1 MSLPRLWTR
10 SRSIGLARLL
20 LVGVLQAIAAVMLAV
35 AGSRLLT
42 GSSSILSSEAL
53 AACVLIGTVSLIGLR
68 VLQRRWSEALALS
81 YILELRV
88 ALMSHVLRTPTNVK
102 SMRFG
107 LVMTRIVNDLT
118 AIKLWIANGL
128 IASHVAISVLGTLFA
143 YLLVMEPTLAVVL
156 VPGLLLWCLCLL
168 VTLRPLM
175 GKIRES
181 RRRRGRIASTAGGQ
195 LSGRLTLLSYGALGK
210 SLKALRKRSKKMNR
224 ALIGRATISG
234 LLRSSSDLVFPV
246 IAVTLGLGLLTFD
259 GTPITAYRLGFFFLL
274 LGIVIVQL
282 NALSMAVEYRM
293 AHTVAIARL
302 KDIFSR
308 PAIEVKPGKRRLSRK
323 AGGRNLKV
331 RNLDLG
337 QANPRYSL
345 EVKPGQTAVLE
356 DLTPEEIICLFTQIS
371 GLAQLRKGRI
381 SIDGKAQIKTPPRDW
396 WRTVTL
402 VTNDLPLITG
412 TIAENAT
419 LGTPS
424 RLDDQERQKT
434 LHQFGLS
441 GEIST
446 TRISET
452 DQPSPSIAAAIRAV
466 RGILRR
472 ANIVLVDE
480 AVQRQLDQDG
490 LLEPFLEALKHQ
502 GVTSILAPFNT
513 PANRSGLIPFPK
525 LEAKTA
531 QEQDL

>member
-1 MSLPRLWTR
+1 MAMPPLWTR
-10 SRSIGLARLL
+10 RRSYRLARLL
-20 LVGVLQAIAAVMLAV
+20 LIGVLQATAAVLLAV
-35 AGSRLLT
+35 AGSYLLT
-42 GSSSILSSEAL
+42 GSNSFLSSEAL
-53 AACVLIGTVSLIGLR
+53 AGGVLIGTISLIGLR

-81 YILELRV
+81 YILELRL

-128 IASHVAISVLGTLFA
+128 IASLVAISVLGTLLA
-143 YLLVMEPTLAVVL
+143 YLLVMEPTLVAAL
-156 VPGLLLWCLCLL
+156 VPGLLLWSVCLL
-168 VTLRPLM
+168 ATLRPLM
-175 GKIRES
+175 DRIRES
-181 RRRRGRIASTAGGQ
+181 RRRRGRIAAIAGGQ
-195 LSGRLTLLSYGALGK
+195 LSGRLALLTHGAFSK
-210 SLKALRKRSKKMNR
+210 SLKALRKRSRKMNR

-293 AHTVAIARL
+293 AHTVAMARL

-308 PAIEVKPGKRRLSRK
+308 PAIEVNPGKRRLSRK
-323 AGGRNLKV
+323 AGGRRLKV

-337 QANPRYSL
+337 PANPRYSL
-345 EVKPGQTAVLE
+345 EVKPGQTVVLE
-356 DLTPEEIICLFTQIS
+356 DLTSGEITSLFNQVT
-371 GLAQLRKGRI
+371 GLAQLAKGRI
-381 SIDGKAQIKTPPRDW
+381 SIDGKAQLKTPPRDW
-396 WRTVTL
+396 WRSVTL
-402 VTNDLPLITG
+402 VSNEMPLVSG
-412 TIAENAT
+412 TVADNAT
-419 LGTPS
+419 LGAPS
-424 RLDDQERQKT
+424 HLEDQERQKA
-434 LHQFGLS
+434 LHQFGLT
-441 GEIST
+441 GEIAA

-452 DQPSPSIAAAIRAV
+452 AQPSQSVAAAIRAT

-480 AVQRQLDQDG
+480 AVQRQLDQDD
-490 LLEPFLEALKHQ
+490 LLEVFLEALEKQ
-502 GVTSILAPFNT
+502 GATCVLAPFNT
-513 PANRSGLIPFPK
+513 PANRSGLIPFPN

-531 QEQDL
+531 REQDL